1 MPTPADI
8 HSIIGSMLMVG
19 IRGPGPEDAA
29 FRADLDACREACVGG
44 VILFDVHL
52 PDRTRD
58 RNIISPGQI
67 RELCDHL
74 RRELGDRLLISV
86 DQEGGSVARL
96 SPTRG
101 FQPQPSAAEVAAFP
115 YWKRHFAPDRNARQV
130 AAAGCNLNFAPCV
143 DVAIN
148 PDNPIIAGKQRS
160 FGVDPQVIVNCAERV
175 IHAHTQAGV
184 ATCLKHFPGHGSSAG
199 DTHEG
204 FVDITHSW
212 QRSVELQPFRWQIP
226 TLDPRWTCIMTAHV
240 FHSGI
245 DPDHPASLSRRHTT
259 DLLRDELGFRG
270 VVITD
275 SLDMGAITQRYP
287 AHEALILAINAGAD
301 ILLDGCNAP
310 GMERP
315 CPAREMHEAI
325 TRALRDGRIIG
336 GEERLR
342 ASAARIA
349 RLLAR

>member
-29 FRADLDACREACVGG
+29 FRADLDACREARVGG

-52 PDRTRD
+52 PDRTRP
-58 RNIISPGQI
+58 RNIVSPNQTS
-67 RELCDHL
+67 ELCRHL
-74 RRELGDRLLISV
+74 RDCRGPRLLISL
-86 DQEGGSVARL
+86 DQEGGRVARL
-96 SPTRG
+96 NPVSG
-101 FQPQPSAAEVAAFP
+101 FAAHPSAMDYAALPPPARQAAANALAREVA
-115 YWKRHFAPDRNARQV
+115 D
-130 AAAGCNLNFAPCV
+130 AGFNLNFAPCI
-143 DVAIN
+143 DVAVN
-148 PDNPIIAGKQRS
+148 SANPIIAGKQRS
-160 FGVDPQVIVNCAERV
+160 FGTDPTVVAICAGEQ
-175 IHAHTQAGV
+175 IAAHSAANV
-184 ATCLKHFPGHGSSAG
+184 ATCLKHFPGHGSSAA
-199 DTHEG
+199 DTHAG

-212 QRSVELQPFRWQIP
+212 QREVELEPYRRLIP
-226 TLDPRWTCIMTAHV
+226 TLDLRQTCIMTAHV
-240 FHSGI
+240 FHPGI
-245 DPDHPASLSRRHTT
+245 DPDHPASLSPRHTT
-259 DLLRDELGFRG
+259 DLLRNELGFQG

-275 SLDMGAITQRYP
+275 SLDMGAISQRYT

-315 CPAREMHEAI
+315 CPVREMHEAI

-342 ASAARIA
+342 ASAGRIA